1 MRMSCRCFAGMLI
14 NFHSGEFLALR
25 MTFLGKVMPKFSVI
39 TEMIVL
45 INSLVVT
52 DNNGVHDVRKRHG

>member
-1 MRMSCRCFAGMLI
+1 MLI
-14 NFHSGEFLALR
+14 NFHSGEFLALH

-52 DNNGVHDVRKRHG
+52 GNNGVDDERKRCG

>member
-1 MRMSCRCFAGMLI
+1 MLI
-14 NFHSGEFLALR
+14 DFHSGEFPAIH
-25 MTFLGKVMPKFSVI
+25 MTFLGKVMLKFPVI

-52 DNNGVHDVRKRHG
+52 GNNGVHDERKRCG